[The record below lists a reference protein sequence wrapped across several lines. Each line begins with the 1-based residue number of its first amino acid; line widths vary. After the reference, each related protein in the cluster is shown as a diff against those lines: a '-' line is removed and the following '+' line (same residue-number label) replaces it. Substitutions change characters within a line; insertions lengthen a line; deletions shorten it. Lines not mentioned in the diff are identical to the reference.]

1 MIENE
6 ELFTVT
12 PEEFNKNV
20 VVPSSK
26 SYANRVIILASLCKE
41 SVEIINLPLSHDV
54 TNLIAALR
62 VVGLK
67 ILDIE
72 NGIQVVN
79 SFPECESDTDE
90 IIEVFPGDG
99 GTTTRFLIPFL
110 ALGKKNYKIE
120 PEGRMRE
127 RPIADLL
134 ESLVDIGATVSQ
146 CESWLTISGP
156 ISCSQRMI
164 TADASKTTQHATALA
179 LSLSSQNVDVLP
191 KDMNYSV
198 SYWEMTKSL
207 IRDFKQGSRRFVVP
221 VDFSS
226 MSYILALGADLG
238 SVSISNC
245 TSVDQYQSDSVF
257 LDILKEMGC
266 EISISNEGLTLTREK
281 EFLPIDMDCSNCP
294 DLVPTL
300 AFICSR
306 TKGVSTLSN
315 LSVLKY
321 KESDRLVEIQK
332 LLDLYNIENTYNEE
346 DDLLTI
352 SGNITRVSESKNI
365 FPPDDHRIVMASY
378 LFLRANG
385 GGELSSIESVSK
397 SFNNFFE
404 VVS

>member
-1 MIENE
+1 MIEKE
-6 ELFTVT
+6 ELYTVT
-12 PEEFNKNV
+12 PKEFSKNV

-26 SYANRVIILASLCKE
+26 SYANRAIILASLCKE

-72 NGIQVVN
+72 NGIQILN
-79 SFPECESDTDE
+79 SFPECETDTDE
-90 IIEVFPGDG
+90 TIEIFPGDG

-134 ESLVDIGATVSQ
+134 ENLVDIGAIVSQ
-146 CESWLTISGP
+146 CDSWLTISGP
-156 ISCSQRMI
+156 ISSPQRMI

-179 LSLSSQNVDVLP
+179 LSLSSQNVEVLP

-207 IRDFKQGSRRFVVP
+207 IRDFQHGTRRFVVP

-266 EISISNEGLTLTREK
+266 EISISNEGLSLFRNK
-281 EFLPIDMDCSNCP
+281 ELSPVDVDCANCP

-300 AFICSR
+300 AFMCSR
-306 TKGVSTLSN
+306 AEGKSVLKN
-315 LSVLKY
+315 LDVLKY
-321 KESDRLVEIQK
+321 KESDRLLEVQK
-332 LLDLYNIENTYNEE
+332 LLDLYNIENSYCDK
-346 DDLLTI
+346 DDCLTI
-352 SGNITRVSESKNI
+352 FGKVERCKDLKSIY
-365 FPPDDHRIVMASY
+365 PPDDHRIVMVSY

-397 SFNNFFE
+397 SFGNFFE
-404 VVS
+404 IIE

>member
-1 MIENE
+1 MIEIENK
-6 ELFTVT
+6 LQIT
-12 PEEFNKNV
+12 PKEFGKSV
-20 VVPSSK
+20 IVPSSK

-41 SVEIINLPLSHDV
+41 SVEILNLPLSHDV
-54 TNLIAALR
+54 TNLIDALR

-79 SFPECESDTDE
+79 SFPECETE
-90 IIEVFPGDG
+90 GEEVIQILPGDG

-110 ALGKKNYKIE
+110 ALGKREYQIE
-120 PEGRMRE
+120 PVGRMRD

-146 CESWLTISGP
+146 CNSWLTISGP
-156 ISCSQRMI
+156 ISSPQRI
-164 TADASKTTQHATALA
+164 VTADASKTTQHATALA
-179 LSLSSQNVDVLP
+179 LSLSSQNVEVLP

-207 IRDFKQGSRRFVVP
+207 IREFKQGTRKFIVP

-238 SVSISNC
+238 G
-245 TSVDQYQSDSVF
+245 TSVLNCSSIDQYQSDSVF

-266 EISISNEGLTLTREK
+266 EIKITEEGLVLSREK
-281 EFLPIDMDCSNCP
+281 ELCSIDVDCSNCP

-306 TKGVSTLSN
+306 AEGVSKLRN
-315 LSVLKY
+315 LDVLKY
-321 KESDRLVEIQK
+321 KESDRLLEVQK
-332 LLDLYNIENTYNEE
+332 LLDLYNIENNYCKNE
-346 DDLLTI
+346 DCLTI
-352 SGNITRVSESKNI
+352 NGKSMRSHEVKEI
-365 FPPDDHRIVMASY
+365 FPPDDHRIVMVSY

-385 GGELSSIESVSK
+385 GGELSSVDSVSK
-397 SFNNFFE
+397 SFANFFE